1 MIDQASLKAAVQR
14 FTQGIPGIVDASVVS
29 HDGLI
34 MTSSSDDQDLND
46 LIGAM
51 SSEMVA
57 KGSQSVRELDIGELW
72 GNALFG
78 TKGAILT
85 RTINEEMLI
94 LVRITTE
101 ANIASVF
108 DTMNTVAD
116 QLNLE

>member
-14 FTQGIPGIVDASVVS
+14 FTQGIPGIVDASIVS

-34 MTSSSDDQDLND
+34 MTSSSEDQDLND

-57 KGSQSVRELDIGELW
+57 KGSQTVRELEIGSLW

-78 TKGAILT
+78 TDGAVLT

-94 LVRITTE
+94 LVRVTTE
-101 ANIASVF
+101 AHIANVF
-108 DTMNTVAD
+108 DIMNTVAD
-116 QLNLE
+116 QKQLD